1 MIYACILVVYITGN
15 KRPTLKVLNKLVK
28 KSATHKWYDLG
39 IELLEPED
47 IHTLDEIQ
55 KNYPRDVGMCCTKM
69 LQLWLERQPDASW
82 EHLLQALKE
91 VEMNDLAST
100 IEQELLSVIRGKLFV
115 TVC

>member
-1 MIYACILVVYITGN
+1 MIVFSVITRN
-15 KRPTLKVLNKLVK
+15 KPTLKVLNRLV
-28 KSATHKWYDLG
+28 SGNHIQVVPHLS

-47 IHTLDEIQ
+47 IHALDEIQ

-82 EHLLQALKE
+82 EQLLQALKE
-91 VEMNDLAST
+91 VEMNDLASS